1 MSLSPFLGNVFEF
14 VDFAMGA
21 VVILIIWYVIKF
33 FLIGKSKESSDDDSW
48 AKTGGGLADYI
59 KGKQKKAKREKEEK
73 NEEEKEKAKIT
84 KRRKLLEP
92 AKGFIIIVEQA
103 AEKIK
108 DDELKHKTS
117 STVRDAKTKV
127 DKIENNLRS
136 AKRVFRAAKLHEKGE
151 KREYINKLYDY
162 TEVIIKHFDDHVK
175 GKVPAETIA
184 DADWN
189 SQVNNIKNHAN
200 QIKGMCGYLITSID
214 KFIDEDKME
223 LISGRA
229 GGSSGAGGST

>member
-92 AKGFIIIVEQA
+92 AKGFIIKVEQA
-103 AEKIK
+103 AEKLK
-108 DDELKHKTS
+108 DDELSKKTAHA
-117 STVRDAKTKV
+117 VRNAKIQEN
-127 DKIENNLRS
+127 KIKNNLKS
-136 AKRVFRAAKLHEKGE
+136 AKRNLYVAKSSETKKLKKYLHE
-151 KREYINKLYDY
+151 LY
-162 TEVIIKHFDDHVK
+162 TQSEVIIKMFNDNIKNKIPD
-175 GKVPAETIA
+175 ETLS
-184 DADWN
+184 DTNWN
-189 SQVNNIKNHAN
+189 SQVSHIKNHAN
-200 QIKGMCGYLITSID
+200 QIKGMCGHLINSID

-223 LISGRA
+223 L
-229 GGSSGAGGST
+229 STGHKPGYPIRPGYP